1 MKKAKQYDR
10 RWNFSEKL
18 EGRIRY
24 VAQLLSFNFFQSFL
38 IGFQNEFFFSHI
50 LQDVVPSCDFTSKMI
65 IGKKFNLK
73 KRNLFRSFV
82 RKRHFISS
90 KKRKKREKVLDL
102 YLDLSAEAALFSWSA
117 VFRQTFFSQL
127 SLFNFFKENIF
138 KLKISDC

>member
-1 MKKAKQYDR
+1 M
-10 RWNFSEKL
+10 
-18 EGRIRY
+18 
-24 VAQLLSFNFFQSFL
+24 NFFL
-38 IGFQNEFFFSHI
+38 I
-50 LQDVVPSCDFTSKMI
+50 LQDVVSSCDFTSKMI

-90 KKRKKREKVLDL
+90 KKRKKKKKRKKVLDL